1 MKGDYTNFTSM
12 TFGDE
17 NQQQPQTNSEKLV
30 SLNGL
35 SYDLNGNEAKIIGEV
50 NR

>member
-1 MKGDYTNFTSM
+1 MNGDYTNFTSM

-17 NQQQPQTNSEKLV
+17 NQQKPQTNSEKLV
-30 SLNGL
+30 SINGL
-35 SYDLNGNEAKIIGEV
+35 SFDLNGNEAKLIGEV